1 MIPKVIHYCWF
12 SGDKKPRLIRH
23 CIKSWE
29 KIMPDYQ
36 IKCWDANS
44 FDFSSVPYVEQA
56 IKARKWAFA
65 ADYVRLYAL
74 YTEGGIYL
82 DSDVEVFKS
91 FDCFLNHSFF
101 TGTDVYEKNTYGGIE
116 AAIMG
121 AEKGNSY
128 IRECMKYYENRN
140 FILPDGSYDL
150 TIIPAIIAVVL
161 KPYGYKTSDET
172 QNFQVDAFV
181 YSSEYFTNKFSVLLR
196 EKNYAHHWNT
206 NSWEPLE
213 HRGRVFHFFKK
224 HDLMFIYH
232 FVERI
237 FACMRFR

>member
-12 SGDKKPRLIRH
+12 SGEKKTRLIQH
-23 CIKSWE
+23 CINSWK

-82 DSDVEVFKS
+82 DTDVEVFKQ
-91 FDCFLNHSFF
+91 FDCFLQNSFF
-101 TGTDVYEKNTYGGIE
+101 SGTDICSTNEACGAEAGI
-116 AAIMG
+116 IG
-121 AEKGNSY
+121 AEKGNFFV
-128 IRECMKYYENRN
+128 RECMRYYENHN
-140 FILPDGSYDL
+140 FIKSDGEYDL
-150 TIIPAIIAVVL
+150 TIIPIIMANVL
-161 KPYGYKTSDET
+161 EQYGYNKYDKT
-172 QNFQVDAFV
+172 QCFQDGSVI
-181 YSSEYFTNKFSVLLR
+181 YSTEYFTNKNSIVYR
-196 EKNYAHHWNT
+196 GKNYAHHWNT
-206 NSWEPLE
+206 NSWIPLE
-213 HRGRVFHFFKK
+213 HRGQFFHFFLK
-224 HDLMFIYH
+224 HNLMFIYH

-237 FACMRFR
+237 LAYVYFR